1 MPVSADD
8 TPAET
13 TDSATIEAGLGDD
26 VTSSGTN
33 TGTKETEDES
43 ISLEGLSVKEQQDMR
58 AGAEKFEFQAEVN
71 RLLDIIIHSLY
82 SQREVFLRELISNA
96 SDALDKVRFQS
107 ITDPSVLGEGDTAK
121 LEIKVTVDK
130 AAKTLRITDRG
141 VGMTKDDL
149 IKNLGTIAKSGTSKF
164 LETIGKGDTADMS
177 LIGQFGVGFY
187 SVYLVADTVTVTSKN
202 NNDDQYIWESTAD
215 ASFSIMKD
223 PRGPTLGRGT
233 EIAIKL
239 KEDAD
244 EFLDVDK
251 IEGLVKKYSQF
262 INFPIYLYKTKTVSE
277 EVPVEE
283 EEKPAEDAEK
293 KEGED
298 EEKPAEDEEKK
309 EDEVDVSDDEEDK
322 KEEDKP
328 KTKTVQ
334 KEVSEWEHVNEKQ
347 AIWTRNPKEIE
358 EEEYNSFYK
367 AISEDTSEP
376 QTKVHFS
383 AEGEIEF
390 KSIVFIPSVRPS
402 DHFDQYYAANSAA
415 IKLYVRRVF
424 ITDKFEDLMPK
435 YLNFVRGVIDSDDL
449 PLNISRETLQQHKV
463 IKVMKKKLV
472 RKTLEMI
479 KQLQSDDDK
488 YDKFWENFGKN
499 IKMGL
504 VEDSSNRTKLIKLLR
519 FPSSKSGEKTTT
531 LAGYVKRMKDN
542 QKYIYYISGESK
554 DAVAKSPMVE
564 KLLKRDLEVL
574 YLVDPLDEYC
584 VQQMTEF
591 EDKKLMSVTKEGLKL
606 PGDDDEKAK
615 ETQKAFDEEYK
626 DLKDY
631 LKKTL
636 GDKIEKVAVSTRLS
650 KAPSALVTS
659 TWGWTA
665 NMERI
670 MKAQAFGDNSQ
681 ASFMKA
687 QKTLE
692 INPKHPIVEEMLKKC
707 KETPDDAKL
716 ADLSHL
722 LFESSMLTSGF
733 QLEDNAQFVS
743 RIHRFM
749 KIGLNLAEDSEAP
762 DEEIPVEEEKKE
774 EGEEGEEG

>member
-33 TGTKETEDES
+33 TGTKEVEDES
-43 ISLEGLSVKEQQDMR
+43 IQFDGLSVKEAADMR

-96 SDALDKVRFQS
+96 SDALDKIRFQS
-107 ITDPSVLGEGDTAK
+107 ITDPSALGEGDTAK
-121 LEIKVTVDK
+121 MDIRVSVDK
-130 AAKTLRITDRG
+130 NAKTLTITDRG

-202 NNDDQYIWESTAD
+202 NDDDQYIWESTAD

-277 EVPVEE
+277 EE
-283 EEKPAEDAEK
+283 
-293 KEGED
+293 
-298 EEKPAEDEEKK
+298 PAEDEEKK

-367 AISEDTSEP
+367 AISKDTSEP

-415 IKLYVRRVF
+415 IKLYVRRVL

-472 RKTLEMI
+472 RKTL
-479 KQLQSDDDK
+479 
-488 YDKFWENFGKN
+488 
-499 IKMGL
+499 
-504 VEDSSNRTKLIKLLR
+504 
-519 FPSSKSGEKTTT
+519 
-531 LAGYVKRMKDN
+531 
-542 QKYIYYISGESK
+542 
-554 DAVAKSPMVE
+554 
-564 KLLKRDLEVL
+564 
-574 YLVDPLDEYC
+574 
-584 VQQMTEF
+584 
-591 EDKKLMSVTKEGLKL
+591 
-606 PGDDDEKAK
+606 
-615 ETQKAFDEEYK
+615 
-626 DLKDY
+626 
-631 LKKTL
+631 
-636 GDKIEKVAVSTRLS
+636 
-650 KAPSALVTS
+650 
-659 TWGWTA
+659 
-665 NMERI
+665 
-670 MKAQAFGDNSQ
+670 
-681 ASFMKA
+681 
-687 QKTLE
+687 
-692 INPKHPIVEEMLKKC
+692 
-707 KETPDDAKL
+707 
-716 ADLSHL
+716 
-722 LFESSMLTSGF
+722 
-733 QLEDNAQFVS
+733 
-743 RIHRFM
+743 
-749 KIGLNLAEDSEAP
+749 
-762 DEEIPVEEEKKE
+762 
-774 EGEEGEEG
+774 